1 MATTKLT
8 RARYTLEFKVEAVR
22 LVKAG
27 QSLRAVAQTLDIS
40 PQTLL
45 GWVDKDKQGALT
57 QVKGKVISQEQ
68 MELARA
74 RSEIAR
80 LKMEVDILKKATA
93 YFARDLK

>member
-1 MATTKLT
+1 MATKKLS
-8 RARYTLEFKVEAVR
+8 RSRYTLEFKLEAVR
-22 LVKAG
+22 LAKAG

-45 GWVDKDKQGALT
+45 GWVDKDKQGTLS
-57 QVKGKVISQEQ
+57 QVKGKVITQEQ